1 MYSRQEASKLRQ
13 EFWTTFG
20 MYMTPVASAD
30 GEKINWTNYK
40 TGEKDISFR
49 MQADNKK
56 AFIAI
61 ELSHKDAGLQQL
73 YFEQFSQLKELL
85 EASLEETW
93 EWKEAIYDENG
104 KLVSRI
110 FKIAEG
116 LNIFNKSDWPA
127 LISFFKPRIIGLDA
141 FWSSARYAFESLR

>member
-13 EFWTTFG
+13 EFWTSFG
-20 MYMTPVASAD
+20 LYMMPVASAD
-30 GEKINWTNYK
+30 GEKINWMNYK
-40 TGEKDISFR
+40 TGEKDVTFR

-56 AFIAI
+56 AFIGI
-61 ELSHKDAGLQQL
+61 ELSHKDPGVQQL
-73 YFEQFSQLKELL
+73 YFQQFLELKKLL
-85 EASLEETW
+85 EGSLDEGWIWQEG
-93 EWKEAIYDENG
+93 IYDENG

-110 FKIAEG
+110 YMEQSG